1 MMNIDTLRVKPV
13 AWRRTDTPRTTITE
27 NEDIA
32 FGWELDGLF
41 YEPLYT
47 GEQMSTEKL
56 TGSKPGYLAEVRDC
70 GSGDVNANAKL
81 IAAAPDLLQALQYA
95 VGQVPEL
102 ATVPGVAA
110 ALAMATGHDA

>member
-1 MMNIDTLRVKPV
+1 MNHKTLMAQGPVECRVMRHMPGP
-13 AWRRTDTPRTTITE
+13 WRVMRQNHSPT
-27 NEDIA
+27 
-32 FGWELDGLF
+32 
-41 YEPLYT
+41 T
-47 GEQMSTEKL
+47 GEWMI